1 MEALQIVLGLASLGF
16 VVVTVVLSRSGL
28 LPVDAAAARVCG
40 FAVTGVLALVGV
52 PVLLAVIPA
61 MIGVAIGYVVV
72 ARSARPSRPS
82 RDDRPRRRS

>member
-1 MEALQIVLGLASLGF
+1 MDALQIVLGLASLGF

-61 MIGVAIGYVVV
+61 GIGVAIGYVVV
-72 ARSARPSRPS
+72 ARSARPSREG
-82 RDDRPRRRS
+82 RPRRRP